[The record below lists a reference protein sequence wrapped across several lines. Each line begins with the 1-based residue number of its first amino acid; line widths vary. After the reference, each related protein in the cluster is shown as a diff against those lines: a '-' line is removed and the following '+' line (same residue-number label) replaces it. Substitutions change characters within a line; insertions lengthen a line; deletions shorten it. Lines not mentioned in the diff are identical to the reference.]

1 MLHTPFFHK
10 SLQLN
15 KYHPTFHNYFSI
27 RILNGTKS
35 NTFLQERTQCRPRNI
50 FEYSFLDFK
59 SFDQQENRVQMKI
72 IQSIHNNISTPEN
85 WPDFFFCE
93 NGNTGLIDW

>member
-1 MLHTPFFHK
+1 MSK
-10 SLQLN
+10 QVSLPKLSSILQKIKIDPKCYL
-15 KYHPTFHNYFSI
+15 PTFHNYFSI

-35 NTFLQERTQCRPRNI
+35 NTFLQERTQYRPRNI

-72 IQSIHNNISTPEN
+72 IQSIHNNISTPE
-85 WPDFFFCE
+85 
-93 NGNTGLIDW
+93 I